1 MRTKSDLALRTA
13 FASMLAVAGGVGGA
27 AAAQAQSWSVDASTR
42 QADTILVSANDTQIL
57 EVPGGAAKVFVA
69 NPAVADVEAL
79 DPRRILVLGRK
90 RGSSTIIVVTR
101 YGAEL
106 KYNIVVGRP
115 LAQLRNGLA
124 MQFPASA
131 LIVHDAPTGLTVTGS
146 IENAGE
152 AEKARKYI
160 SQFLEEG
167 ETLNF
172 DVRVTAG
179 SQVNLHVRVIEV
191 ARDASKSLGFN
202 LSSLITSGSSQI
214 GILTGR
220 APLVGTSVA
229 PVAGLSAGATFPN
242 GEAVFNRASS
252 GASSLGYRYA
262 SGGDVLGGVID
273 AMAARN
279 LLKVLAEP
287 NLTAASGQAA
297 NFLAGGQIP
306 VPIARGTGDVA
317 QVTVEWKDFGIGLKF
332 TPTILDPGNI
342 SIKVNSEVSEL
353 SDIGSARLG
362 GYLIPSIST
371 RRVETTVN
379 LAAGQSFAIAG
390 LFNER
395 SSRSLEQFPGL
406 GSIPI
411 IGELFR
417 SRAFRSSKTELI
429 VIVTPFLSAPADSI
443 DEIAVPEDA
452 PRGRSPLLSPS
463 GPAAPKSSDAG
474 GNDAPQRNADAD
486 DELPPLD
493 RNAAGDPGLQD
504 AEQVEHDQ

>member
-1 MRTKSDLALRTA
+1 MRINPDDAA
-13 FASMLAVAGGVGGA
+13 FAALAGLLAALAPVAGVSAAHAQAWPGGA
-27 AAAQAQSWSVDASTR
+27 AR
-42 QADTILVSANDTQIL
+42 DTGTIVVSANDT
-57 EVPGGAAKVFVA
+57 EVIEIPGGAAKVFVT
-69 NPAVADVEAL
+69 NPQVADVEAL
-79 DPRRILVLGRK
+79 DSRRIVLFGRK
-90 RGSSTIIVVTR
+90 RGSSSIIVVTR

-106 KYNIVVGRP
+106 KYNVVVGRP

-124 MQFPASA
+124 IQFPSSQ
-131 LIVHDAPTGLTVTGS
+131 LIVHDAPTGLTVTGA
-146 IENAGE
+146 IDNAGE
-152 AEKARKYI
+152 AEKVRKYVG
-160 SQFLEEG
+160 QFLEEG

-172 DVRVTAG
+172 NARITAG

-191 ARDASKSLGFN
+191 AREASKSFGFN
-202 LSSLITSGSSQI
+202 LSALIASGSSQI
-214 GILTGR
+214 GVLTGR
-220 APLVGTSVA
+220 APFVA
-229 PVAGLSAGATFPN
+229 PTVGQVNGVTGYVNVPTGEGIFTRSA
-242 GEAVFNRASS
+242 S
-252 GASSLGYRYA
+252 GAASIGYKYA
-262 SGGDVLGGVID
+262 AGGDVLGGMID
-273 AMAARN
+273 ALAAQN

-306 VPIARGTGDVA
+306 VPIARGSGDSA
-317 QVTVEWKDFGIGLKF
+317 QLTVEWKDFGIGLKF
-332 TPTILDPGNI
+332 TPTIVDADNI

-429 VIVTPFLSAPADSI
+429 VIVTPYLSAPAETIESI
-443 DEIAVPEDA
+443 ALPDDA
-452 PRGRSPLLSPS
+452 PRGRSPLLSP
-463 GPAAPKSSDAG
+463 PAAAAPKAGDAAG
-474 GNDAPQRNADAD
+474 EDATPRNADAD
-486 DELPPLD
+486 GELPPLD
-493 RNAAGDPGLQD
+493 RNAVGEP
-504 AEQVEHDQ
+504 AEPEPVEHEQ